1 MPIVGSQG
9 ASAGDCSLLIRYA
22 GETYNHR
29 GFTEQDG
36 VRLGDADWS
45 ECDDLG
51 YPDHE
56 PRGAFFPQDPRQV
69 GVWSFEGFDPSEV
82 VGWRVSDEPFRVF
95 LAEGL
100 SDAEAEKILTQLSRA
115 HPDKRER

>member
-1 MPIVGSQG
+1 MPIVGPQG
-9 ASAGDCSLLIRYA
+9 AVAADCSLLIRYA
-22 GETYNHR
+22 GETYTQR
-29 GFTEQDG
+29 GFTERDG

-82 VGWRVSDEPFRVF
+82 VGWRASDGPFRVF

-100 SDAEAEKILTQLSRA
+100 SDSEAEKILAVLSRGRS
-115 HPDKRER
+115 D